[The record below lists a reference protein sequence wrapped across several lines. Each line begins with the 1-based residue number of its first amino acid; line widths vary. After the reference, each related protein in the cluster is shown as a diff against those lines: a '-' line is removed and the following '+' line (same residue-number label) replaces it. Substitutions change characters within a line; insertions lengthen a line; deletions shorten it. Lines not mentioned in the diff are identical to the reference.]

1 MPFILVTGTLG
12 DEVAVQC
19 MKAGISDYVL
29 KDKLEHLPFA
39 LRRAME
45 EQSLRAARNR
55 AEQDLRELVKQYRSI
70 IEGAPYG
77 IFRVEQD
84 GHIFMANPALLA
96 MLGYESETDL
106 RTVDIAN
113 GLFFDAA
120 ERRESLRQFQ
130 SPSPTVH
137 PEVTWLRK
145 DGKKII
151 VRLAGRLLLEKP
163 NGPVYEIF
171 AENITEQRALEAQFQ
186 QAQKMEAVGRLAGG
200 MAHDFNNLLMVI
212 GGCAELMA
220 LRLEEPEKI
229 KEYIQQIQNSV
240 GTAAGVIRQLLAFS
254 RKQMVERQLLDL
266 NVILVDLN
274 KMLPRL
280 LGEDMSVVI
289 VPGQNLHRIY
299 IDRGQIEQIIMNLA
313 INSRDAM
320 PEGGVLTVE
329 TANVHLAEGSPSLQ
343 GTKLAPC
350 PYVMLAVSDTGTGMD
365 EETKTHIFEPFFT
378 TKERG
383 KGTGLGLSMVYG
395 IVEQNGGSI
404 QVQSKVGQGTT
415 FRIYFPR
422 ADVPAAE
429 PHALPPATPS
439 SGGAGGAGTILV
451 VEDENMLREITREY
465 LQSKGYTVLTA
476 PDAKRALEICA
487 QRQRPIHLLLTDV
500 ILPGRMS
507 GPALA
512 REAAT
517 LVPGI
522 RTVYVSGY
530 TDRLLDI
537 EALDPTMVL
546 LQKPYSLEELA
557 AKIRKAL
564 GF

>member
-1 MPFILVTGTLG
+1 MVHSRSTPGQPIRILLLEDDPADEKLTLHKLREADIDFTWDVARNSTQFTKTVAAQTYDVILGDYNLPGWTGLDALRWLRSSGYDMPFILVTGTLG

-200 MAHDFNNLLMVI
+200 VAHDFNNLLMII

-220 LRLEEPEKI
+220 LWLKEPEKI
-229 KEYIQQIQNSV
+229 KEYIQQIQISV
-240 GTAAGVIRQLLAFS
+240 
-254 RKQMVERQLLDL
+254 
-266 NVILVDLN
+266 
-274 KMLPRL
+274 
-280 LGEDMSVVI
+280 
-289 VPGQNLHRIY
+289 
-299 IDRGQIEQIIMNLA
+299 
-313 INSRDAM
+313 
-320 PEGGVLTVE
+320 
-329 TANVHLAEGSPSLQ
+329 
-343 GTKLAPC
+343 
-350 PYVMLAVSDTGTGMD
+350 
-365 EETKTHIFEPFFT
+365 
-378 TKERG
+378 
-383 KGTGLGLSMVYG
+383 
-395 IVEQNGGSI
+395 
-404 QVQSKVGQGTT
+404 
-415 FRIYFPR
+415 
-422 ADVPAAE
+422 
-429 PHALPPATPS
+429 
-439 SGGAGGAGTILV
+439 
-451 VEDENMLREITREY
+451 
-465 LQSKGYTVLTA
+465 
-476 PDAKRALEICA
+476 
-487 QRQRPIHLLLTDV
+487 
-500 ILPGRMS
+500 
-507 GPALA
+507 
-512 REAAT
+512 
-517 LVPGI
+517 
-522 RTVYVSGY
+522 
-530 TDRLLDI
+530 
-537 EALDPTMVL
+537 
-546 LQKPYSLEELA
+546 
-557 AKIRKAL
+557 
-564 GF
+564 